1 MEFQS
6 YIGLGSNLNDPCRQ
20 VRAAL
25 ECIDGLSGIRI
36 VTHSSLYESPPMG
49 PTGQADYI
57 NAVAEIK
64 TRFSPLPLLGHLN
77 ALEEAFGRDRSVGHW
92 GPRII
97 DLDILL
103 FGGREISIRRLT
115 VPHPGLAEREFV
127 VFPLLEI
134 APDLVLPDGRALSDL
149 AGKLDPKSL
158 KKL

>member
-1 MEFQS
+1 MQYQS
-6 YIGLGSNLNDPCRQ
+6 YIGLGSNLNDPRRQ
-20 VRAAL
+20 VEAAL
-25 ECIDGLSGIRI
+25 ESIDALSGVSILAR
-36 VTHSSLYESPPMG
+36 SSLYESPPMG
-49 PTGQADYI
+49 PPNQADYI
-57 NAVAEIK
+57 NAVAELR
-64 TRFSPLPLLGHLN
+64 TSLSPLGLLGQLN
-77 ALEEAFGRDRSVGHW
+77 AIEEAFGRDRSVGHW

-103 FGGREISIRRLT
+103 FADRQISIRRLQ

-134 APDLVLPDGRALSDL
+134 APDLILPDGRSLSDL